1 MNFDYN
7 AIFDKVDEV
16 KLYKLVETTNL
27 EDFKDE
33 KLRELLIA
41 AYKSKDA
48 THRQI
53 ASLINATFTQHLKT
67 FLLSKRIA
75 AELFANDENTKLTT
89 IDTKRYKTLLMK
101 LLEGNLLKRLR
112 EPSGSQAGVYQW
124 IDPNITANLT
134 EQMAKEFWT
143 AQEKAILDFYD
154 VSTDNKD
161 GKEVNKIKEEI
172 KEARKN
178 NVRQK

>member
-1 MNFDYN
+1 MKFDYN
-7 AIFDKVDEV
+7 AIFDKIDQV

-27 EDFKDE
+27 EDIKDE
-33 KLRELLIA
+33 NLRELLIT
-41 AYKSKDA
+41 AYNSKDA
-48 THRQI
+48 AHRQM

-101 LLEGNLLKRLR
+101 LLEGKSLKRLR

-124 IDPNITANLT
+124 TDPNITSNLT

-143 AQEKAILDFYD
+143 AQEKAVLDFYD
-154 VSTDNKD
+154 VSMDNKD
-161 GKEVNKIKEEI
+161 GEVKKIKQEI
-172 KEARKN
+172 KKARKN
-178 NVRQK
+178 NARKK